1 MMMMIMAMMATKLT
15 SNSLWSAGVVD
26 VDPASRRR
34 PASLTSP
41 QLRQTPTPQPQPQPQ
56 LQPQPQQTQPQTRVT
71 SLVFNLNL
79 SSHHFH

>member
-1 MMMMIMAMMATKLT
+1 MMMMAMMATKLT

-41 QLRQTPTPQPQPQPQ
+41 QLRQTPTPQPRPQPQPQ
-56 LQPQPQQTQPQTRVT
+56 LQTKPQPQPQLQLQTQIQPQPQT
-71 SLVFNLNL
+71 
-79 SSHHFH
+79 